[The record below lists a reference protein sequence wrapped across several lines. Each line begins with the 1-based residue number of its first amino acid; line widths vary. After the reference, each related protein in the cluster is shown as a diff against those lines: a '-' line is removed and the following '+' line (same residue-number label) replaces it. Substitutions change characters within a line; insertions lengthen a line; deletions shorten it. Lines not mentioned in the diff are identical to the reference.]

1 MMENALPSGVSRE
14 TLNRLEQLGSFLAKW
29 NPAINLV
36 AKSTIGQTWDR
47 HILDS
52 AQLFNLSPDGAAH
65 WVDMGSGGGFPG
77 LVIACLAADL
87 RPQLTVTLIE
97 SDQRKATFLRQASRD
112 LGLHPIILSERIEAV
127 PPQNADVLSA
137 RALAALPALLAFSAR
152 HLALNGL
159 ALFPKGGTWRQEVEQ
174 ARKDWHFEMTPH
186 PSITDPQGAVLALK
200 AIHHV

>member
-1 MMENALPSGVSRE
+1 MMADAMPDGVSRE
-14 TLNRLEQLGSFLAKW
+14 TLDRLHTLSALLGKW

-36 AKSTIGQTWDR
+36 AKSTVSQTWDR

-52 AQLFNLSPDGAAH
+52 AQLFNLAPADATH

-87 RPQLTVTLIE
+87 RPQLAVTLIE

-112 LGLHPIILSERIEAV
+112 LGLNPTILCARIESAD
-127 PPQNADVLSA
+127 PQKADILSA
-137 RALAALPALLAFSAR
+137 RALAALPALLGMAAR
-152 HLALNGL
+152 HLASDGL
-159 ALFPKGGTWRQEVEQ
+159 ALFPKGATWRQEVEQ
-174 ARKDWHFEMTPH
+174 ARKDWHFDVTPH
-186 PSITDPQGAVLALK
+186 PSPTDPQGAVLALK